1 MLPSAS
7 DLAPVGRAAL
17 LGILNVTPDSFSD
30 GGRWLSVDDA
40 VRHGLAMTASDG
52 SGPGSFGAD
61 LVDVG
66 GESTRPGAPRVD
78 ARAEQTRVLPVI
90 RALAAEGVR
99 VSIDTM
105 SAATAEAALDA
116 GAVVVNDVS
125 GGLADP
131 AMLPLVAERGAV
143 YIAMHWR
150 GHSAGMTSLA
160 TYGDVVAEVRGELE
174 RRVDAV
180 RAAGIGDDRLILD
193 PGLGFAKNA
202 EHDWALLA
210 HLDAI
215 TALGHPVLVGH
226 SRKRFLAPFA
236 APGAPAAERDEV
248 TAMLSL
254 VAADRGAWG
263 VRVHDVRSS
272 AHALALASRL
282 GQERRR

>member
-1 MLPSAS
+1 VATTVA
-7 DLAPVGRAAL
+7 DLTPTGRAAL

-40 VRHGLAMTASDG
+40 VRHGLDLTRPAGDG
-52 SGPGSFGAD
+52 PAAFGAD

-66 GESTRPGAPRVD
+66 GESTRPGAARVD
-78 ARAEQTRVLPVI
+78 SSAEQGRVLPVV

-131 AMLPLVAERGAV
+131 RMLPLVGERGAV

-150 GHSAGMTSLA
+150 GHSAGMTALA
-160 TYGDVVAEVRGELE
+160 SYGDVVADVRGELA
-174 RRVDAV
+174 RRVDAA
-180 RAAGIGDDRLILD
+180 REAGIRDDRLLLD
-193 PGLGFAKNA
+193 PGLGFAKVGA
-202 EHDWALLA
+202 HDWALLA
-210 HLDAI
+210 GLDAI
-215 TALGHPVLVGH
+215 VSLGFPVLVGH

-236 APGAPAAERDEV
+236 PAGAPAAERDEV
-248 TAMLSL
+248 SAMLSL
-254 VAADRGAWG
+254 VAAEHGAWG

-272 AHALALASRL
+272 ARALALAARL
-282 GQERRR
+282 QEETP

>member
-1 MLPSAS
+1 MGLAVT
-7 DLAPVGRAAL
+7 DLAPGHRAAL

-40 VRHGLAMTASDG
+40 VEHGLRMTRSSGDG
-52 SGPGSFGAD
+52 PASFGAD

-66 GESTRPGAPRVD
+66 GESTRPGAARVD
-78 ARAEQTRVLPVI
+78 AAAEQGRVLPVV

-150 GHSAGMTSLA
+150 GHSAGMTELA
-160 TYGDVVAEVRGELE
+160 SYADVVAEVRSELE
-174 RRVDAV
+174 RRVDAA
-180 RAAGIGDDRLILD
+180 RAAGIRDEHLILD
-193 PGLGFAKNA
+193 PGLGFAKDGG
-202 EHDWALLA
+202 HDWALLA

-215 TALGHPVLVGH
+215 VSLGLPVLVGH

-236 APGAPAAERDEV
+236 PAGSTAVERDDV
-248 TAMLSL
+248 TALLSL
-254 VAADRGAWG
+254 AAVDRGAWG

-272 AHALALASRL
+272 ARALALGARL
-282 GQERRR
+282 QEELP

>member
-1 MLPSAS
+1 MGLAVT
-7 DLAPVGRAAL
+7 DLAPGHRAAL

-40 VRHGLAMTASDG
+40 VEHGLGMTRPIGDG
-52 SGPGSFGAD
+52 PASFGAD

-66 GESTRPGAPRVD
+66 GESTRPGAARVD
-78 ARAEQTRVLPVI
+78 AAAEQGRVLPVV

-150 GHSAGMTSLA
+150 GHSAGMTELA
-160 TYGDVVAEVRGELE
+160 SYADVVAEVRSELE
-174 RRVDAV
+174 RRVDAA
-180 RAAGIGDDRLILD
+180 RAAGIRDEHLILD
-193 PGLGFAKNA
+193 PGLGFAKDGG
-202 EHDWALLA
+202 HDWALLA

-215 TALGHPVLVGH
+215 VSLGLPVLVGH

-236 APGAPAAERDEV
+236 PAGSTAAERDDV
-248 TAMLSL
+248 TALLSL
-254 VAADRGAWG
+254 AAVDRGAWG

-272 AHALALASRL
+272 ARALALGARL
-282 GQERRR
+282 QEELP

>member
-1 MLPSAS
+1 MGLAVT
-7 DLAPVGRAAL
+7 DLAPGHRAAL

-40 VRHGLAMTASDG
+40 VEHGLGMTRPTGDG
-52 SGPGSFGAD
+52 PASFGAD

-66 GESTRPGAPRVD
+66 GESTRPGAARVD
-78 ARAEQTRVLPVI
+78 AAAEQGRVLPVV

-150 GHSAGMTSLA
+150 GHSAGMTELA
-160 TYGDVVAEVRGELE
+160 SYADVVAEVRSELE
-174 RRVDAV
+174 RRMDAA
-180 RAAGIGDDRLILD
+180 RAAGIRDEHLILD
-193 PGLGFAKNA
+193 PGLGFAKDGG
-202 EHDWALLA
+202 HDWALLA

-215 TALGHPVLVGH
+215 VSLGLPVLVGH

-236 APGAPAAERDEV
+236 PAGSTAAQRDDV
-248 TAMLSL
+248 TALLSL
-254 VAADRGAWG
+254 AAVDRGAWG

-272 AHALALASRL
+272 ARALALGARL
-282 GQERRR
+282 QEELP

>member
-1 MLPSAS
+1 MIPSVAR
-7 DLAPVGRAAL
+7 LAPHGRTAL

-40 VRHGLAMTASDG
+40 VRHGVEMTRASGDG
-52 SGPGSFGAD
+52 PASFGAD

-66 GESTRPGAPRVD
+66 GESTRPGAARVD
-78 ARAEQTRVLPVI
+78 PVAEQARVIPVI
-90 RALAAEGVR
+90 RALASEGVR

-150 GHSAGMTSLA
+150 GHSAGMNALA
-160 TYGDVVAEVRGELE
+160 SYENVVGEVRGELE
-174 RRVDAV
+174 RRVDAA
-180 RAAGIGDDRLILD
+180 RAAGIADERLILD
-193 PGLGFAKNA
+193 PGLGFAKNGA
-202 EHDWALLA
+202 HDWALLA
-210 HLDAI
+210 RLDAI
-215 TALGHPVLVGH
+215 VGLGLPVLVGH

-236 APGAPAAERDEV
+236 PPAAPAAERDEV

-254 VAADRGAWG
+254 VAAQRGAWG

-272 AHALALASRL
+272 ARALALAARL
-282 GQERRR
+282 DQEQP

>member
-1 MLPSAS
+1 MGLAVT
-7 DLAPVGRAAL
+7 DLAPGHRAAL

-40 VRHGLAMTASDG
+40 VEHGLGMTRPTGDG
-52 SGPGSFGAD
+52 PASFGAD

-66 GESTRPGAPRVD
+66 GESTRPGAARVD
-78 ARAEQTRVLPVI
+78 AAAEQGRVLPVV

-150 GHSAGMTSLA
+150 GHSAGMTELA
-160 TYGDVVAEVRGELE
+160 SYADVVAEVRSELE
-174 RRVDAV
+174 RRVDAA
-180 RAAGIGDDRLILD
+180 RAAGIRDEHLILD
-193 PGLGFAKNA
+193 PGLGFAKDGG
-202 EHDWALLA
+202 HDWALLA

-215 TALGHPVLVGH
+215 VSLGLPVLVGH

-236 APGAPAAERDEV
+236 PAGSTAAERDDV
-248 TAMLSL
+248 TALLSL
-254 VAADRGAWG
+254 AAVDRGAWG

-272 AHALALASRL
+272 ARALALGARL
-282 GQERRR
+282 QEELP

>member
-1 MLPSAS
+1 VGLAVT
-7 DLAPVGRAAL
+7 DLAPGHRAAL

-40 VRHGLAMTASDG
+40 VEHGLTMTRSSGDG
-52 SGPGSFGAD
+52 PASFGAD

-66 GESTRPGAPRVD
+66 GESTRPGAARVD
-78 ARAEQTRVLPVI
+78 AAAEQGRVLPVV

-150 GHSAGMTSLA
+150 GHSAGMTELA
-160 TYGDVVAEVRGELE
+160 SYADVVAEVRSELE
-174 RRVDAV
+174 RRVDAA
-180 RAAGIGDDRLILD
+180 RAAGIRDEHLILD
-193 PGLGFAKNA
+193 PGLGFAKDGG
-202 EHDWALLA
+202 HDWALLA

-215 TALGHPVLVGH
+215 VSLGLPVLVGH

-236 APGAPAAERDEV
+236 PAGSTAAQRDDV
-248 TAMLSL
+248 TALLSL
-254 VAADRGAWG
+254 AAVDRGAWG

-272 AHALALASRL
+272 ARALALGARL
-282 GQERRR
+282 QEELP

>member
-1 MLPSAS
+1 MDSSVPG
-7 DLAPVGRAAL
+7 LAPDGRAAL

-40 VRHGLAMTASDG
+40 VRHGLEMSAPSGDG
-52 SGPGSFGAD
+52 PASFGAD
-61 LVDVG
+61 LIDVG

-78 ARAEQTRVLPVI
+78 PVAEQARVLPVI
-90 RALAAEGVR
+90 RALASEGVR

-105 SAATAEAALDA
+105 SAATAAAALDA

-150 GHSAGMTSLA
+150 GHSADMNSLA
-160 TYGDVVAEVRGELE
+160 AYGDVVAEVRSELG
-174 RRVDAV
+174 RRVDAAS
-180 RAAGIGDDRLILD
+180 AAGIREDRLILD
-193 PGLGFAKNA
+193 PGLGFAKKG

-215 TALGHPVLVGH
+215 VALGFPVLVGH

-236 APGAPAAERDEV
+236 APGAPAADRDEV
-248 TAMLSL
+248 TAMLTL
-254 VAADRGAWG
+254 VAASRGAWG

-272 AHALALASRL
+272 AHALALAARL
-282 GQERRR
+282 DQER

>member
-1 MLPSAS
+1 MVTSVA
-7 DLAPVGRAAL
+7 DLTPTGRAAL

-30 GGRWLSVDDA
+30 GGRWLSADDA
-40 VRHGLAMTASDG
+40 VRHGLDLSRPVGDG
-52 SGPGSFGAD
+52 PASFGAD

-66 GESTRPGAPRVD
+66 GESTRPGAARVD
-78 ARAEQTRVLPVI
+78 AAAEQGRVLPVV

-131 AMLPLVAERGAV
+131 RMLPLVADRGAV

-150 GHSAGMTSLA
+150 GHSAGMTALA
-160 TYGDVVAEVRGELE
+160 SYADVVADVRGELE
-174 RRVDAV
+174 RRIDAA
-180 RAAGIGDDRLILD
+180 RAAGIQDDRLLLD
-193 PGLGFAKNA
+193 PGLGFAKDGG
-202 EHDWALLA
+202 HDWALLA
-210 HLDAI
+210 GLDAI
-215 TALGHPVLVGH
+215 VSLGLPVLVGH

-236 APGAPAAERDEV
+236 PIGAPAAERDEV
-248 TAMLSL
+248 SAMLSL
-254 VAADRGAWG
+254 VAAEHGAWG

-272 AHALALASRL
+272 ARALALAARL
-282 GQERRR
+282 QEETP

>member
-1 MLPSAS
+1 MGLAVT
-7 DLAPVGRAAL
+7 DLAPGHRAAL

-40 VRHGLAMTASDG
+40 VEHGLGMTRSSGDG
-52 SGPGSFGAD
+52 PAAFGAD
-61 LVDVG
+61 HVDVG
-66 GESTRPGAPRVD
+66 GESTRPGAARVD
-78 ARAEQTRVLPVI
+78 AAAEQGRVLPVV

-150 GHSAGMTSLA
+150 GHSAGMTRLA
-160 TYGDVVAEVRGELE
+160 SYADVVAEVRSELE
-174 RRVDAV
+174 RRVDAA
-180 RAAGIGDDRLILD
+180 RAAGIRDEHLILD
-193 PGLGFAKNA
+193 PGLGFAKDGG
-202 EHDWALLA
+202 HDWALLA

-215 TALGHPVLVGH
+215 VSLGLPVLVGH

-236 APGAPAAERDEV
+236 PAGSTAAQRDDV
-248 TAMLSL
+248 TALLSL
-254 VAADRGAWG
+254 AAVDRGAWG

-272 AHALALASRL
+272 ARALALGARL
-282 GQERRR
+282 QEELP

>member
-1 MLPSAS
+1 MTRPSGEG
-7 DLAPVGRAAL
+7 PAA
-17 LGILNVTPDSFSD
+17 
-30 GGRWLSVDDA
+30 
-40 VRHGLAMTASDG
+40 
-52 SGPGSFGAD
+52 FGAD

-66 GESTRPGAPRVD
+66 GESTRPGAARVD
-78 ARAEQTRVLPVI
+78 AASEQARVLPVI

-150 GHSAGMTSLA
+150 GHSAGMTELA
-160 TYGDVVAEVRGELE
+160 SYADVVAEVRSELE
-174 RRVDAV
+174 RRVDAA
-180 RAAGIGDDRLILD
+180 RAAGIRDDRLILD
-193 PGLGFAKNA
+193 PGLGFAKVGG
-202 EHDWALLA
+202 HDWALLA

-215 TALGHPVLVGH
+215 VSLGLPVLVGH

-236 APGAPAAERDEV
+236 PAGAPAAERDDA
-248 TAMLSL
+248 TALLSL
-254 VAADRGAWG
+254 AAVDRGAWG

-272 AHALALASRL
+272 ARALAVGARL
-282 GQERRR
+282 QEELP

>member
-1 MLPSAS
+1 MAPVVA
-7 DLAPVGRAAL
+7 DLAPGHRAAL

-40 VRHGLAMTASDG
+40 VRHGVGMTRP
-52 SGPGSFGAD
+52 SGEGPAAFGAD

-66 GESTRPGAPRVD
+66 GESTRPGAARVD
-78 ARAEQTRVLPVI
+78 AASEQARVLPVI

-150 GHSAGMTSLA
+150 GHSAGMTELA
-160 TYGDVVAEVRGELE
+160 SYADVVAEVRSELE
-174 RRVDAV
+174 RRVDAA
-180 RAAGIGDDRLILD
+180 RAAGIRDDRLILD
-193 PGLGFAKNA
+193 PGLGFAKVGG
-202 EHDWALLA
+202 HDWALLA

-215 TALGHPVLVGH
+215 VSLGLPVLVGH

-236 APGAPAAERDEV
+236 PAGAPAAERDDA
-248 TAMLSL
+248 TALLSL
-254 VAADRGAWG
+254 AAVDRGAWG

-272 AHALALASRL
+272 ARALAVGARL
-282 GQERRR
+282 QEELP

>member
-1 MLPSAS
+1 MSPSVA
-7 DLAPVGRAAL
+7 DLTPSGRAAL

-40 VRHGLAMTASDG
+40 VRHGLEMTRAVG
-52 SGPGSFGAD
+52 EGPASFGAD
-61 LVDVG
+61 LIDVG
-66 GESTRPGAPRVD
+66 GESTRPGAARVD
-78 ARAEQTRVLPVI
+78 TASEQGRVLPVV
-90 RALAAEGVR
+90 RALASQGVR

-150 GHSAGMTSLA
+150 GHSADMNALA
-160 TYGDVVAEVRGELE
+160 SYRDVVAEVRSELE
-174 RRVDAV
+174 RRVDAA
-180 RAAGIGDDRLILD
+180 RAAGIRDDRLLLD
-193 PGLGFAKNA
+193 PGLGFAKA
-202 EHDWALLA
+202 GEHDWALLA
-210 HLDAI
+210 RLDAL
-215 TALGHPVLVGH
+215 ASLGFPLLVGH

-236 APGAPAAERDEV
+236 PAGAPAAERDEV
-248 TAMLSL
+248 SAMLSL
-254 VAADRGAWG
+254 VAAERGAWG

-272 AHALALASRL
+272 ARALALAARL
-282 GQERRR
+282 QEETP

>member
-1 MLPSAS
+1 MGLAVT
-7 DLAPVGRAAL
+7 DLAPGHRAAL

-40 VRHGLAMTASDG
+40 VEHGLGMTRPAGDG
-52 SGPGSFGAD
+52 PASFGAD

-66 GESTRPGAPRVD
+66 GESTRPGAARVD
-78 ARAEQTRVLPVI
+78 AAAEQGRVLPVV

-150 GHSAGMTSLA
+150 GHSAGMTELA
-160 TYGDVVAEVRGELE
+160 SYADVVAEVRSELE
-174 RRVDAV
+174 RRVDAA
-180 RAAGIGDDRLILD
+180 RAAGIRDEHLILD
-193 PGLGFAKNA
+193 PGLGFAKDGG
-202 EHDWALLA
+202 HDWALLA

-215 TALGHPVLVGH
+215 VSLGLPVLVGH

-236 APGAPAAERDEV
+236 PAGSTAAERDDV
-248 TAMLSL
+248 TALLSL
-254 VAADRGAWG
+254 AAVDRGAWG

-272 AHALALASRL
+272 ARALALGARL
-282 GQERRR
+282 QEELP

>member
-1 MLPSAS
+1 VGLAVT
-7 DLAPVGRAAL
+7 DLAPGHRAAL

-40 VRHGLAMTASDG
+40 VEHGLGMTRSSGDG
-52 SGPGSFGAD
+52 PAAFGAD

-66 GESTRPGAPRVD
+66 GESTRPGAARVD
-78 ARAEQTRVLPVI
+78 AAAEQGRVLPVV

-150 GHSAGMTSLA
+150 GHSAGMTELA
-160 TYGDVVAEVRGELE
+160 SYADVVAEVRSELE
-174 RRVDAV
+174 RRVDAA
-180 RAAGIGDDRLILD
+180 RAAGIRDEHLILD
-193 PGLGFAKNA
+193 PGLGFAKDGG
-202 EHDWALLA
+202 HDWALLA

-215 TALGHPVLVGH
+215 VSLGLPVLVGH

-236 APGAPAAERDEV
+236 PAGSTAAQRDDV
-248 TAMLSL
+248 TALLSL
-254 VAADRGAWG
+254 AAVDRGAWG

-272 AHALALASRL
+272 ARALALGARL
-282 GQERRR
+282 QEELP

>member
-1 MLPSAS
+1 MAPVVA
-7 DLAPVGRAAL
+7 DLAPGHRAAL

-40 VRHGLAMTASDG
+40 VRHGVGMTRPSGDG
-52 SGPGSFGAD
+52 PAAFGAD

-66 GESTRPGAPRVD
+66 GESTRPGAARVD
-78 ARAEQTRVLPVI
+78 AASEQARVLPVI

-105 SAATAEAALDA
+105 SAATAEAALDV

-150 GHSAGMTSLA
+150 GHSAGMTELA
-160 TYGDVVAEVRGELE
+160 SYADVVGEVRSELE
-174 RRVDAV
+174 RRVDAA
-180 RAAGIGDDRLILD
+180 RAAGIHDDRLILD
-193 PGLGFAKNA
+193 PGLGFAKVGG
-202 EHDWALLA
+202 HDWALLA

-215 TALGHPVLVGH
+215 VSLGLPVLVGH

-236 APGAPAAERDEV
+236 PAGAPAAERDDA
-248 TAMLSL
+248 TALLSL
-254 VAADRGAWG
+254 AAVDRGAWG

-272 AHALALASRL
+272 ARALAVVARL
-282 GQERRR
+282 QEELP

>member
-1 MLPSAS
+1 MLPSVAQ
-7 DLAPVGRAAL
+7 LAPHGRSAL

-30 GGRWLSVDDA
+30 GGRWLSIDDA
-40 VRHGLAMTASDG
+40 VRHGLEMTQAAG
-52 SGPGSFGAD
+52 EGPASFGAD

-66 GESTRPGAPRVD
+66 GESTRPGAARVD
-78 ARAEQTRVLPVI
+78 PAAEQARVLPVI
-90 RALAAEGVR
+90 RALASEGVR

-150 GHSAGMTSLA
+150 GHSAGMNALA
-160 TYGDVVAEVRGELE
+160 SYADVVGEVRGELE
-174 RRVDAV
+174 RRLDAA
-180 RAAGIGDDRLILD
+180 REAGIDDARLILD
-193 PGLGFAKNA
+193 PGLGFAKDGS
-202 EHDWALLA
+202 HDWALLGR
-210 HLDAI
+210 LDAI
-215 TALGHPVLVGH
+215 VGLGLPVLVGH

-236 APGAPAAERDEV
+236 PPAAPAAERDEV

-254 VAADRGAWG
+254 VAAQRGAWG

-272 AHALALASRL
+272 ARALALAARL
-282 GQERRR
+282 DQEQP

>member
-1 MLPSAS
+1 MGLAVT
-7 DLAPVGRAAL
+7 DLAPGHRAAL

-40 VRHGLAMTASDG
+40 VEHGLTMTRSSGDG
-52 SGPGSFGAD
+52 PASFGAD

-66 GESTRPGAPRVD
+66 GESTRPGAARVD
-78 ARAEQTRVLPVI
+78 AAAEQGRVLPVV

-150 GHSAGMTSLA
+150 GHSAGMTELA
-160 TYGDVVAEVRGELE
+160 SYADVVADVRSELE
-174 RRVDAV
+174 RRVDAA
-180 RAAGIGDDRLILD
+180 RAAGVRDEHLILD
-193 PGLGFAKNA
+193 PGLGFAKDGG
-202 EHDWALLA
+202 HDWALLA

-215 TALGHPVLVGH
+215 VSLGLPVLVGH

-236 APGAPAAERDEV
+236 PAGSTAAERDDV
-248 TAMLSL
+248 TALLSL
-254 VAADRGAWG
+254 AAVDRGAWG

-272 AHALALASRL
+272 ARALALGARL
-282 GQERRR
+282 QEELP

>member
-1 MLPSAS
+1 MLSSVA
-7 DLAPVGRAAL
+7 DLVPAGRAAL

-30 GGRWLSVDDA
+30 GGRWLSLDDA
-40 VRHGLAMTASDG
+40 VRHGLEMTRAVGDG
-52 SGPGSFGAD
+52 PASFGAD

-66 GESTRPGAPRVD
+66 GESTRPGAVRID
-78 ARAEQTRVLPVI
+78 STAEQRRVLPVV

-105 SAATAEAALDA
+105 SASTAGAALDA

-150 GHSAGMTSLA
+150 GHSAGMNSLA
-160 TYGDVVAEVRGELE
+160 SYVDVVTDVRDELE
-174 RRVDAV
+174 RRADAAC
-180 RAAGIGDDRLILD
+180 AAGIRDDRLVLD
-193 PGLGFAKNA
+193 PGLGFAKNGG
-202 EHDWALLA
+202 HDWALLA
-210 HLDAI
+210 RLEAI
-215 TALGHPVLVGH
+215 VALGFPVLVGH

-236 APGAPAAERDEV
+236 PAGASAAERDDV
-248 TAMLSL
+248 SAMLSL
-254 VAADRGAWG
+254 LAAEHGAWG

-272 AHALALASRL
+272 ARALALAARL
-282 GQERRR
+282 QEETP